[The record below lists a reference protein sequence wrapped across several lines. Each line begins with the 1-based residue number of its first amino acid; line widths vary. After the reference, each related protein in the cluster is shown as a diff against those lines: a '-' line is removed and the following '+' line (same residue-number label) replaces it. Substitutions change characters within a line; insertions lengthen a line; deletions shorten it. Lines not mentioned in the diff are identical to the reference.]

1 MRKLC
6 ITLWLIMI
14 AVGAMAQSRSSIVGT
29 LVTKSEEAESGVEG
43 VVGATIE
50 LRSLADTTE
59 VKHTVTAIR
68 GAWQFKS
75 LRAGRYSLKAEFLGF
90 KSVQREVE
98 LKRGETLEINGWE
111 IEPDVIALADVQVEA
126 MAVRTTINGDT
137 LVYNAAAYKVLP
149 DADAD
154 KLLEKMPGIKVNNG
168 EVEAHGEKVQKVLID
183 GREFFGEDV
192 ATAIKTIPA
201 EAIKS
206 VEVF

>member
-68 GAWQFKS
+68 GAWQFKQ

-98 LKRGETLEINGWE
+98 LKRGETRELNGLE

-126 MAVRTTINGDT
+126 MAVRTTING
-137 LVYNAAAYKVLP
+137 AMCGQM
-149 DADAD
+149 
-154 KLLEKMPGIKVNNG
+154 EKSALFVW
-168 EVEAHGEKVQKVLID
+168 
-183 GREFFGEDV
+183 
-192 ATAIKTIPA
+192 TA
-201 EAIKS
+201 
-206 VEVF
+206 